1 MRTTLLI
8 LLITP
13 ALVLGKDAVT
23 IQLLAG
29 APLSQPIPSDM
40 ASFSWETPCALMML
54 GESGSSPR
62 VSTVNLLGQLR
73 AATGGGR
80 GPNLRIGGNSGDCS
94 AYIPNIAT
102 PLPTNDT
109 YRITPADIT
118 SWSSVPPAFNGSV
131 TVGLNFRNP
140 TDPSLAVAHAAAV
153 IAETSATTLSGFEIG
168 NEPDLYFE
176 SKTGMRPKSYN
187 FSSYDSEWSMYA
199 AALPPGA
206 PKQGLANA
214 RDSPSHPL
222 DAAMPTF
229 IKEHA
234 GKGTPSFSLHY
245 YPLDGNASPP
255 PTIEQLLAN
264 ESSAKVASYANL
276 VQDAA
281 QGDARFVLGEA
292 NSAYGGGAW
301 NLSNTFASALW
312 AIDTLFWASL
322 VNISRINFHGCPS
335 GAYTPIAYPNA
346 SDSADP
352 PDVRP
357 LFYGM
362 LAFSHASANASAHAP
377 SDITSTNPA
386 IVAWPAL
393 GADGVYRVTV
403 IHKDVAASEPALVTL
418 SPPRGTAA
426 HCFATVRTLA
436 ASGGAASHYG
446 VTWDGRT
453 FDGSVDGLPLGNSTA
468 YTVPL
473 NGASYASISVRPA
486 TAVLITFSAM
496 GC

>member
-1 MRTTLLI
+1 MR
-8 LLITP
+8 P
-13 ALVLGKDAVT
+13 ALFLSVVPVVLGGDVLT

-29 APLSQPIPSDM
+29 APLSAPIPPDM
-40 ASFSWETPCALMML
+40 ASFSWETPCALQML
-54 GESGSSPR
+54 GESGAFPR
-62 VSTVNLLGQLR
+62 ASTVNLLEQLR
-73 AATGGGR
+73 AASGGGR

-94 AYIPNIAT
+94 AYIPNT
-102 PLPTNDT
+102 SVPLPTNDT
-109 YRITPADIT
+109 YRITPADVK
-118 SWSSVPPAFNGSV
+118 SWSSVPPEFNGSV

-140 TDPSLAVAHAAAV
+140 NDPSLAVALAEAV
-153 IAETSATTLSGFEIG
+153 LAGMPASTLAGFEIG

-176 SKTGMRPKSYN
+176 SGMRPRSYN
-187 FSSYDSEWSMYA
+187 FSSYDGEWSMYA
-199 AALPPGA
+199 AALPAGA
-206 PKQGLANA
+206 PKQGLAYA
-214 RDSPSHPL
+214 CDGPSHPL
-222 DAAMPTF
+222 DASMPTF

-255 PTIEQLLAN
+255 PTIAQLLAN
-264 ESSAKVASYANL
+264 ESSAKVASYASL
-276 VQDAA
+276 VQDAV
-281 QGDARFVLGEA
+281 QGGARFVLGEA

-312 AIDTLFWASL
+312 AVDTLFWASL
-322 VNISRINFHGCPS
+322 VNISRINFHGCPT
-335 GAYTPIAYPNA
+335 GAYTPIAYKNA
-346 SDSADP
+346 SNAAEP

-362 LAFSHASANASAHAP
+362 LAFSHAAANASAHMPA
-377 SDITSTNPA
+377 SITSTNPA
-386 IVAWPAL
+386 IVAWPTL

-403 IHKDVAASEPALVTL
+403 IHKDVLATEPVRVTL
-418 SPPRGTAA
+418 LPPRGTIA

-446 VTWDGRT
+446 VTWDGFT
-453 FDGSVDGLPLGNSTA
+453 FDGSVNGNPLGNSTA

-473 NGASYASISVRPA
+473 NGPSFAVISVQPA
-486 TAVLITFSAM
+486 TAVLIAFSTK